1 VIKNSC
7 IYFCLLLFCSCS
19 EKGGE
24 LFVQLSDRQ
33 TKINFSNDIPLND
46 DLNILNYIYYF
57 NGGGVAAGDINN
69 DGLIDL
75 YFSGNQV
82 TSRLYLNEGDF
93 KFRDITATS
102 LTETTDWASGVT
114 MVDINSDGWL
124 DIYVCRAGSP
134 DPDKRS
140 NLLFVNKKD
149 NSFEEMAEVYGLA
162 DKSYSTD
169 AAFFDYDLDG
179 DLDMYLLNHVHEMH
193 GLNNPKKKKL
203 DGQSKN
209 TDRLYRNNGF
219 KNGHPFFEN
228 ISHKAGITIEGFG
241 LGVGISDINQDG
253 FPDIYVSN
261 DFISNDILY
270 INQGDGSFKNRI
282 DEFFKH
288 QSHNGMGNDIADI
301 NNDGL
306 TDILVMDMLPSTNK
320 KRKTML
326 NKPNYDLFQFSK
338 FLGYQP
344 QYMRNT
350 LQLNRG
356 NFGDKSY
363 FSEIGQ
369 LAGIS
374 STDWSWA
381 SLFAD
386 FDLDGY
392 KDIFITNGYLKD
404 ITDLDFIVYRKRHTL
419 FTSKQKFDSIYL
431 SSVSRLPEEKQ
442 QNYFFKNN
450 KDLTFEDV
458 SMVWTDRSPGFSN
471 GVVYADLDND
481 GDLDLVVSNI
491 NEKVT
496 VLKNTTREEGNAR
509 YLSIDFKGPKGNLN
523 GIGSKVWVYA
533 GGILQFSENFT
544 TRGFQSSVAPELNFG
559 ISDNVSIDSIK
570 VLWPDQKYSV
580 IYDVPVDTTL
590 TIQYGGIDPLPYNKK
605 KSHYL
610 FQEIAQQINVEYKHE
625 DMLFV
630 DFKREPLIPRNYSFN
645 GPSIAVADIDGD
657 ELDDFY
663 ISGSYPYSG
672 KLFTQNKDGT
682 FDTIPAPFNKNHEGQ
697 ASLFFDSDN
706 DGDNDLYIV
715 NGGSELF
722 DDGYYH
728 DEFYTNDG
736 RGNFN
741 LSDNIPKENVSGS
754 CVIASDYDKDG
765 DLDLFIGGRIIPGG
779 YGLSPKSLLLKNERG
794 VFKDATIAFLGDHN
808 LGMVTSALWTDFNND
823 GWKDLIVVGEWMS
836 ITIFQNNQ
844 GEFSNKFEIENSR
857 GWWNSINGGDF
868 DNDGDTDYIL
878 GNLGKNSI
886 FKASVNYPI
895 SLAIGD
901 FDKDKKIDPIISIHS
916 KDEDDKYRSYPF
928 ASRDLLLDQMN
939 FMKNKF
945 RTYKQYS
952 TATIEEIA
960 FDTPFKKL
968 TACLLESIYLEN
980 LGGGD
985 FNIHHLPNLA
995 QFAPVMGTVVSDFNL
1010 DGNLDMLLA
1019 GNFYHNEVSYGQ
1031 SDASLGLYLQ
1041 GRGDGTFLPLTNR
1054 QTGFLVDGDA
1064 RAMARLNSL
1073 NNQLI
1078 IAAQNCDSLKIFKAL
1093 STKGKT
1099 VQMTHKIGYG
1109 EIIFKNGKKQK
1120 IESYFGEG
1128 YQSQS
1133 SKSLKI
1139 PTDASFKTFS
1149 N

>member
-1 VIKNSC
+1 M
-7 IYFCLLLFCSCS
+7 LPFCSCS
-19 EKGGE
+19 EKGSE
-24 LFVQLSDRQ
+24 LFVQLSHHQ

-69 DGLIDL
+69 DGFIDL

-82 TSRLYLNEGDF
+82 SSRLYLNEGNL

-102 LTETTDWASGVT
+102 FTKTTDWASGVT
-114 MVDINSDGWL
+114 MADVNADGWL

-134 DPDKRS
+134 DPEKRS
-140 NLLFVNKKD
+140 NLLFINRK
-149 NSFEEMAEVYGLA
+149 NNTFEEMAEAYGLA

-193 GLNNPKKKKL
+193 GLNNPKKRKL
-203 DGQSKN
+203 EGQSKN
-209 TDRLYRNNGF
+209 TDKLYRNNGL
-219 KNGHPFFEN
+219 KNGHPFFEDV
-228 ISHKAGITIEGFG
+228 SHKAGVTIEGFG
-241 LGVGISDINQDG
+241 LGLGISDINHDG
-253 FPDIYVSN
+253 FADIYVSN

-270 INQGDGSFKNRI
+270 INQGDGSFKNEI
-282 DEFFKH
+282 AEFIKH

-306 TDILVMDMLPSTNK
+306 TDVLVMDMLPSTNK

-326 NKPNYDLFQFSK
+326 NKPNYDLFQYSK
-338 FLGYQP
+338 YLGYEP

-356 NFGDKSY
+356 NFNDKNY

-369 LAGIS
+369 LAGVS

-392 KDIFITNGYLKD
+392 KDIYITNGYLKD
-404 ITDLDFIVYRKRHTL
+404 ITDLDFIVYRKRHSL
-419 FTSKQKFDSIYL
+419 FTSRQKFDSIYL

-458 SMVWTDRSPGFSN
+458 SKVWTNKSPGFSN
-471 GVVYADLDND
+471 GAAYADLDND
-481 GDLDLVVSNI
+481 GDLDMVVNNI
-491 NEKVT
+491 NEKAT
-496 VLKNTTREEGNAR
+496 VLKNTTRDKSNAG
-509 YLSIDFKGPKGNLN
+509 YLTIDFKGPKGNPN
-523 GIGSKVWVYA
+523 GIGSKVWVHTSGA
-533 GGILQFSENFT
+533 FQFSENFT

-559 ISDNVSIDSIK
+559 ISDKTSVDSIEI
-570 VLWPDQKYSV
+570 LWPDQKYSV
-580 IYDVPVDTTL
+580 FYDVPVDTTL
-590 TIQYGGIDPLPYNKK
+590 TIEYGGIDPTHHIKK
-605 KSHYL
+605 KSQYL
-610 FQEIAQQINVEYKHE
+610 FQEIAQQINVEYKHK

-645 GPSIAVADIDGD
+645 GPSIAVADINGD

-663 ISGSYPYSG
+663 ISGSFPYFG
-672 KLFTQNKDGT
+672 KFFTQNKDGT
-682 FDTIPAPFNKNHEGQ
+682 FDTIPAAFNKNHEGQ

-706 DGDNDLYIV
+706 DGDNDLYLV

-728 DEFYTNDG
+728 DKLYINDG
-736 RGNFN
+736 NGNFN
-741 LSDNIPKENVSGS
+741 LSENLPKLDTSGS
-754 CVIASDYDKDG
+754 CVTASDYDKDG
-765 DLDLFIGGRIIPGG
+765 DLDLFVGGRIIPGS
-779 YGLSPKSLLLKNERG
+779 YGLSPKSHLLKNENG
-794 VFKDATIAFLGDHN
+794 VFKDATISVLGGDK
-808 LGMVTSALWTDFNND
+808 LGMVTSGLWTDFNND
-823 GWKDLIVVGEWMS
+823 GWKDLIIVGEWMP

-844 GEFSNKFEIENSR
+844 GGFFSKIEIKNTH

-878 GNLGKNSI
+878 GNLGKNSV
-886 FKASVNYPI
+886 FKASVDYPI
-895 SLAIGD
+895 SLAVGD
-901 FDKDKKIDPIISIHS
+901 FDKDQKIDPILSIHY
-916 KDEDDKYRSYPF
+916 KDDDNEYRSYPF
-928 ASRDLLLDQMN
+928 ASRDLLLDQLN
-939 FMKNKF
+939 FIKNKF

-952 TATIEEIA
+952 TATIGEIVSN
-960 FDTPFKKL
+960 TPCKKL
-968 TACLLESIYLEN
+968 SASLLESIYLEN
-980 LGGGD
+980 LGDGN
-985 FNIHHLPNLA
+985 FKIHPLPNVA

-1010 DGNLDMLLA
+1010 DGNLDVLLV

-1041 GRGDGTFLPLTNR
+1041 GRGDGTFLTIENR
-1054 QTGFLVDGDA
+1054 QSGFFVDGDA
-1064 RAMARLNSL
+1064 RALARLNSL
-1073 NNQLI
+1073 NDQLI
-1078 IAAQNCDSLKIFKAL
+1078 IAAQNSDSLKIFRAIN
-1093 STKGKT
+1093 TKGKT
-1099 VQMTHKIGYG
+1099 VQISDESGHA

-1120 IESYFGEG
+1120 IESYLGEG

-1133 SKSLKI
+1133 SKSHKI
-1139 PTDASFKTFS
+1139 PTDASFKTFY